1 MRHLFHNDGGQQEP
15 YQTMRQK
22 VDTDQ
27 GLLVVEY
34 DNALLDAVTHAL
46 GDLKDQRFKVLKNA
60 VNATA
65 KQAQAQLVAK
75 AQEEYTAK
83 KTQLKKAA
91 TIKKGTDSNP
101 EATIT
106 VKGATLE
113 LREFKT
119 SAPKSGAKAKI
130 LTSGALKTIQSQKG
144 SRAKAFLATFQS
156 GHTAIVQR
164 QDGQEYTTGYAK
176 RKSDYGAHADM
187 TRIKKLLSLSF
198 PKMVGGSAVLGELE
212 PDIYD
217 TLLAN
222 VSREIERVMKG

>member
-1 MRHLFHNDGGQQEP
+1 
-15 YQTMRQK
+15 MRQK

-27 GLLVVEY
+27 GLLIVEY
-34 DNALLDAVTHAL
+34 DGALLNAVGAAL
-46 GDLKDQRFKVLKNA
+46 GNLKDQRFKVLKNA

-65 KQAQAQLVAK
+65 KQAQADLVAK

-83 KTQLKKAA
+83 KGPLKKAA

-106 VKGATLE
+106 VKGSTKE
-113 LREFKT
+113 LRDFKAT
-119 SAPKSGAKAKI
+119 APKSGAKAKI
-130 LTSGALKTIQSQKG
+130 LTSGTLKAIQSQKG
-144 SRAKAFLATFQS
+144 SRAKAFLATFES

-164 QDGQEYTTGYAK
+164 QDVETYRRDGAK
-176 RKSDYGAHADM
+176 RRAKYGPHIDM
-187 TRIKKLLSLSF
+187 TRLKKLLSISF
-198 PKMVGGSAVLGELE
+198 PYMVGGSAVLGELE

>member
-1 MRHLFHNDGGQQEP
+1 
-15 YQTMRQK
+15 MRQN

-27 GLLVVEY
+27 GLLIVEY
-34 DNALLDAVTHAL
+34 DGALVDAVGLAL
-46 GDLKDQRFKVLKNA
+46 GNLKGQRFKVLKNA

-65 KQAQAQLVAK
+65 KQAQADLVAK
-75 AQEEYTAK
+75 AQATYSAK
-83 KTQLKKAA
+83 KTSLKKAA
-91 TIKKGTDSNP
+91 TIKNGTESNP

-106 VKGATLE
+106 VKGETLE

-119 SAPKSGAKAKI
+119 STPKSGAKAKI
-130 LTSGALKTIQSQKG
+130 LSSSALKTIQSQKG
-144 SRAKAFLATFQS
+144 SRAKAFLATFES

-164 QDGQEYTTGYAK
+164 QDGETYRREGAK
-176 RKSDYGAHADM
+176 RQAKYGRHIDM
-187 TRIKKLLSLSF
+187 TRIKKLLSISF

-222 VSREIERVMKG
+222 VSKEIERVMKG

>member
-1 MRHLFHNDGGQQEP
+1 MS
-15 YQTMRQK
+15 QK
-22 VDTDQ
+22 VDTDR
-27 GLLVVEY
+27 GLLIVEY
-34 DNALLDAVTHAL
+34 DGALVDAVAAAL

-65 KQAQAQLVAK
+65 KQARADLVAK
-75 AQEEYTAK
+75 AQAEYTAK
-83 KTQLKKAA
+83 KGPLKKAA
-91 TIKKGTDSNP
+91 TIKNGTDSNP

-106 VKGATLE
+106 VKGTTLE
-113 LREFKT
+113 LREFKAT
-119 SAPKSGAKAKI
+119 APKSGAKAKI
-130 LTSGALKTIQSQKG
+130 LTSGTLKAIQSQKG
-144 SRAKAFLATFQS
+144 GRAKAFLATFES

-164 QDGQEYTTGYAK
+164 YEGQEYKRDKSKRQAK
-176 RKSDYGAHADM
+176 YGRHIDV
-187 TRIKKLLSLSF
+187 TRIKKLLSISF

>member
-1 MRHLFHNDGGQQEP
+1 MRH
-15 YQTMRQK
+15 K
-22 VDTDQ
+22 VDTDR
-27 GLLVVEY
+27 GLLIVEY
-34 DNALLDAVTHAL
+34 DGALVDAVAAAL

-65 KQAQAQLVAK
+65 KQAQADLVAK
-75 AQEEYTAK
+75 AQAEYTAK
-83 KTQLKKAA
+83 KGPLKKAA
-91 TIKKGTDSNP
+91 SIKKGTDSNP

-106 VKGATLE
+106 VKGTTLE
-113 LREFKT
+113 LREFKAT
-119 SAPKSGAKAKI
+119 APRSGARAKI
-130 LTSGALKTIQSQKG
+130 LTSGTLKAIQSQKG
-144 SRAKAFLATFQS
+144 SRAKAFLATFES

-164 QDGQEYTTGYAK
+164 QDGETYRRDGAK
-176 RKSDYGAHADM
+176 RQAKYGRHIDM
-187 TRIKKLLSLSF
+187 TRLKKLLSISF

>member
-1 MRHLFHNDGGQQEP
+1 
-15 YQTMRQK
+15 MRQRI
-22 VDTDQ
+22 DTDR
-27 GLLVVEY
+27 GLLVIEY
-34 DNALLDAVTHAL
+34 DGALVDAVGAAL
-46 GDLKDQRFKVLKNA
+46 GDLKSQRFKVLKNA

-65 KQAQAQLVAK
+65 KQAQAALVDK
-75 AQEEYTAK
+75 AQAEYAAK
-83 KTQLKKAA
+83 KGPLKRAA
-91 TIKKGTDSNP
+91 TIKKGTDSKP

-130 LTSGALKTIQSQKG
+130 LNSSTLKLIQSQKG
-144 SRAKAFLATFQS
+144 SEAKAFLATFGS
-156 GHTAIVQR
+156 DHSAIVQR
-164 QDGQEYTTGYAK
+164 QDGETYRRDGAK
-176 RKSDYGAHADM
+176 RQAKYGRHIDM
-187 TRIKKLLSLSF
+187 TRIKKLLSISF

-212 PDIYD
+212 PDIYE